1 MSEYRVLDAHS
12 CLISQIPS
20 LSDADDGYSRGPW
33 DPTRDRIKDKVK
45 RGILRNQSLL
55 VAVNLS
61 NSLTFCEGE
70 CPNAAGRQV
79 G

>member
-1 MSEYRVLDAHS
+1 MSEYRVLDARS

-55 VAVNLS
+55 VAVNMS
-61 NSLTFCEGE
+61 RADRSGE
-70 CPNAAGRQV
+70 MP
-79 G
+79 